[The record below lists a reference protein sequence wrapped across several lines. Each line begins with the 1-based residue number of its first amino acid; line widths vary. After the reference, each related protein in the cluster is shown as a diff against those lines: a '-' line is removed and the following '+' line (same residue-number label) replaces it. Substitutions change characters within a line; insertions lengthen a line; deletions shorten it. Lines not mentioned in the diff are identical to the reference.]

1 MSQRVLATPEA
12 GEAITQVK
20 GILDGG
26 LQTTITN
33 LKSQGTILSDP
44 GVWDGALAADFRNN
58 LWPQCTKALGNP
70 AGNASTRTS
79 AGNPPQGETSQRFAV
94 GQSGGMRVPSG
105 GEIASPPPSEISSP
119 LRYSTPW

>member
-12 GEAITQVK
+12 GEAVTQVK

-44 GVWDGALAADFRNN
+44 GVWDGMLAADFRNN
-58 LWPQCTKALGNP
+58 LWPQCTKALDDALVSLNELQQKLQQIQGNIMQ
-70 AGNASTRTS
+70 AG
-79 AGNPPQGETSQRFAV
+79 GNQ
-94 GQSGGMRVPSG
+94 
-105 GEIASPPPSEISSP
+105 
-119 LRYSTPW
+119 